1 MKVDA
6 MLGAKGRKVITM
18 APETRISTIVHRLQ
32 QERVGAILL
41 CVDGKTINGIIS
53 ERDIVYGLVKY
64 GVELMDRPA
73 SELMTKDVVTC
84 APDDKITE
92 VMATMTQRRVRHIP
106 VTENGELCGIVS
118 IGDVVK
124 NRLDEMEME
133 TRVLR
138 DYVTAR
144 R

>member
-6 MLGAKGRKVITM
+6 MLNAKGRKVITM

-53 ERDIVYGLVKY
+53 ERDIVSGLVKY

-73 SELMTKDVVTC
+73 SEVMTKDVVTC

-124 NRLDEMEME
+124 NRLDEMEVE
-133 TRVLR
+133 ARVLR

>member
-1 MKVDA
+1 MKVNA
-6 MLGAKGRKVITM
+6 MLDAKGHKVITM
-18 APETRISTIVHRLQ
+18 APETRISTIAHRLQ
-32 QERVGAILL
+32 LERVGAILL
-41 CVDGKTINGIIS
+41 CVDGKTINGIIT
-53 ERDIVYGLVKY
+53 ERDIVHGLVKY
-64 GVELMDRPA
+64 GAELQDRPA

-92 VMATMTQRRVRHIP
+92 VMAIMTQRRVRHIP

>member
-6 MLGAKGRKVITM
+6 MLNAKGRKVITM

-73 SELMTKDVVTC
+73 SEVMTKDVVTC

-92 VMATMTQRRVRHIP
+92 VMAIMTQRRVRHIP

-133 TRVLR
+133 ARVLR

>member
-1 MKVDA
+1 MKVNA
-6 MLGAKGRKVITM
+6 MLNAKGRNVITM
-18 APETRISTIVHRLQ
+18 TPETRVGTIVHRLQ